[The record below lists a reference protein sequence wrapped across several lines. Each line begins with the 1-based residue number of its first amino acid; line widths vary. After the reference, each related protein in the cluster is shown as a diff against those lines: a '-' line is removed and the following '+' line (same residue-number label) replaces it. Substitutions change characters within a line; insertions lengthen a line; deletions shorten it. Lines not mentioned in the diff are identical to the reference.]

1 MAADITYVSTRR
13 LASELV
19 SRTPQLIRNRLPR
32 GRRAKSPGS
41 NAAIDRT
48 PFDVLHRPNDSPVEL
63 WSGYRS
69 RIKARW
75 PQFFWPVRVLL
86 QLRERI
92 ALPEQLEALAEQIR
106 EGDTL
111 PVSLPEIVD
120 VLKPTALQHPEHVRQ
135 ADIVDSHLQEP
146 MLAMVPTEKDVSSSR
161 QYYLSHA
168 SGILARLGA
177 HGLRPEG
184 SRALEMGCGRGY
196 MTYALS
202 ALGFAEAIGLDRDV
216 LTYDSI
222 SEQGRVRAAMLPRN
236 GWSPTAARILEG
248 DASEIPFTDEYFD
261 LVHSTSV
268 LEHIAD
274 LGPAFQEMHRVLKPD
289 GLAYHGVDPWF
300 SPAGGHSMCT
310 LDFPWGHVRL
320 SADEFSNYLSRYRPH
335 ESTQALDFYENSFQT
350 PRLTIDEVQSLVID
364 SGFEIVLWEESN
376 SDFVDHYP
384 FLDGSLL
391 AECRS
396 QYPSVTVRDLVTNG
410 YTMLLRKR

>member
-1 MAADITYVSTRR
+1 MAADLRVVSTRR

-19 SRTPQLIRNRLPR
+19 SRAPHLIRSRLQR
-32 GRRAKSPGS
+32 GRRTRSHGS
-41 NAAIDRT
+41 NAAFDRT
-48 PFDVLHRPNDSPVEL
+48 SFDVLHRPNDPPVEL

-75 PQFFWPVRVLL
+75 PKFFWPVRVLL
-86 QLRERI
+86 DLRERI
-92 ALPEQLEALAEQIR
+92 ALPEQLEALAGQIR
-106 EGDTL
+106 EGHTL
-111 PVSLPEIVD
+111 PVSLPEIVEL
-120 VLKPTALQHPEHVRQ
+120 LKPTALQHPQHVRQ
-135 ADIVDSHLQEP
+135 ADIVDSHLQDP
-146 MLAMVPTEKDVSSSR
+146 MLAMVPTEKDVSSIC
-161 QYYLSHA
+161 QYYVSHA
-168 SGILARLGA
+168 SRILARLGA
-177 HGLRPEG
+177 HGFRPEG
-184 SRALEMGCGRGY
+184 SRALEVGCGRGY

-216 LTYDSI
+216 RTYYTI

-236 GWSPTAARILEG
+236 GRSPTTRIQEG
-248 DASEIPFTDEYFD
+248 DASAIPFPDEYFD

-274 LGPAFQEMHRVLKPD
+274 LRAAFQEMHRVLKPD

-320 SADEFSNYLSRYRPH
+320 SADEFADYLSRYRPY
-335 ESTQALDFYENSFQT
+335 ESAQALDFYGNSFQT

-364 SGFEIVLWEESN
+364 GGFEIVLWEESN
-376 SDFVDHYP
+376 SAFVDHYP
-384 FLDGSLL
+384 FLDRSLL

-396 QYPSVTVRDLVTNG
+396 HYPSVTVGDLVTNG